1 MKQYNAAIISFGK
14 GGKTLAAAGKSVAL
28 IG

>member
-1 MKQYNAAIISFGK
+1 MKQYNAAIINFGK
-14 GGKTLAAAGKSVAL
+14 GGKTPAATGKSVAL